1 MTLEQYQDLVFT
13 PLALPTPPAVDS
25 ARLVRWMNWAR
36 EESLPR
42 GVAKSERGYE
52 AQTGKQYPWLMATVR
67 LAQPGAVEESF
78 QREFAPIVDYARGLT
93 FKGVRCIFVIAQ
105 RAGADVHL
113 HTDTEGFWCFR
124 FYLTHRHRE
133 DLYFCMARERVAE
146 LPPRCDDWSP
156 LLDLSTRHYAR
167 WPAENRA
174 YCLNSVRAAHAVE
187 PNRAALGERIA
198 CVVIPEGGHDEPRL
212 LELLEQSS
220 AQFRDCQIWYRQPQ
234 A

>member
-25 ARLVRWMNWAR
+25 AHLVRWMTWAR

-42 GVAKSERGYE
+42 GLTKSERGYE
-52 AQTGKQYPWLMATVR
+52 AQTGKQYPWLMATVL
-67 LAQPGAVEESF
+67 LAEPGTVEDSF
-78 QREFAPIVDYARGLT
+78 QREFAPVVDYARRLP
-93 FKGVRCIFVIAQ
+93 FKGVRKIFVIAQ
-105 RAGADVHL
+105 RAGGRRASA
-113 HTDTEGFWCFR
+113 
-124 FYLTHRHRE
+124 HRYRRLLVLPLLPHPPHRE
-133 DLYFCMARERVAE
+133 DLYFCMARERVAK

-156 LLDLSTRHYAR
+156 LLDLSTKHYAR

-187 PNRAALGERIA
+187 PNRAALGDRIA

-212 LELLEQSS
+212 LELLERSS